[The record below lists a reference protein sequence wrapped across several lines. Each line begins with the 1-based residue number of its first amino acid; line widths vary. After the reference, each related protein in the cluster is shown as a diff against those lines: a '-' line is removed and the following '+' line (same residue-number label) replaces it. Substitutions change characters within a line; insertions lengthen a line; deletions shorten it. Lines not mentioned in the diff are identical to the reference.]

1 MLVCSAQNNNA
12 KRVKVERFAVF
23 TNDLEWTQTMR
34 GKHGKLWRNGLV
46 ILGLVGLGISG
57 GTLAALISGASSF
70 GFHSEAWAAQRRAAQ
85 GHHSERAAL
94 GRPAFAQFHWG
105 LPEEDGMDWWLNR
118 LSSSSTRAGLEH
130 VDQLSPGVAAQHEGG
145 TLSDPHFF
153 MAGTSERSTSQL
165 MSALMGLF
173 PNGRLVVP
181 SPRPASSSFV
191 DPPADPNAPQLNQ
204 PVAAPGHPPVLA
216 ASAAEPSLFALLLA
230 GALGFCW
237 LQRPRGWFRP
247 ATRPSV
253 DIPA

>member
-1 MLVCSAQNNNA
+1 
-12 KRVKVERFAVF
+12 
-23 TNDLEWTQTMR
+23 MR
-34 GKHGKLWRNGLV
+34 GKHRKLWRNGLV

-85 GHHSERAAL
+85 GHHPERAAIGSPL
-94 GRPAFAQFHWG
+94 FAQFNWG

-118 LSSSSTRAGLEH
+118 FRSSSTGADFEELDPSGLGAP
-130 VDQLSPGVAAQHEGG
+130 SQHEGG

-153 MAGTSERSTSQL
+153 MLGASERSTSPL

-173 PNGRLVVP
+173 PNGRLIVP
-181 SPRPASSSFV
+181 SPPLASPPV
-191 DPPADPNAPQLNQ
+191 VETPPADPNAPPLNQ
-204 PVAAPGHPPVLA
+204 PVAASGDPPALA

-230 GALGFCW
+230 SALVVCW
-237 LQRPRGWFRP
+237 LQRARGWLR
-247 ATRPSV
+247 AVARPSV